1 MPGFADEV
9 VVGGLAVGA
18 ATCCTSPLDV
28 IKVRLQLQ
36 RSMLAAGTRSPGL
49 VQTGYLM
56 LKHEGLRSLWKGLTP
71 AMVRGFSYGG
81 EG

>member
-36 RSMLAAGTRSPGL
+36 RSMLVAGAGAAGVRGPGL
-49 VQTGYLM
+49 IKTG
-56 LKHEGLRSLWKGLTP
+56 
-71 AMVRGFSYGG
+71 
-81 EG
+81 